1 MRLRIL
7 PSRPVGPAA
16 ALVGAALLAAAS
28 PAPSIPMADVDEPL
42 DVPADPYA
50 GTVTAR
56 LLAEVE
62 AIAPGQPFTVAV
74 EIDMAEGWHT
84 YWENGGDAGLATD
97 VAWTLP
103 AGFEAGPLLFPV
115 PHRYEEE
122 GDLVTFGYADRV
134 RLLAE
139 IVPPAELPAGERVE
153 IRGAVSW
160 LQCKDL
166 CIPGGADVSV
176 RLPVE
181 AAPRPA
187 AAPVLAA
194 FADARAGLPS
204 PASALERV
212 ALHTFQSVTPLAAGG
227 EGEVA
232 VVFEG
237 LDGFDAAAS
246 DFFPRPSDVLWLR
259 DATFRSD
266 GRHLALV
273 IPVSVDAA
281 AETDGAA
288 LLGAVLR
295 VARAGGGEPWLL
307 AVDVPV
313 ALAPA
318 GADARPTPAPVFAGA
333 GPFLGEDRLAG
344 ADGPA
349 AGTAGAPRPAALP
362 LGTLLRYLL
371 FAFVGGM
378 ILNVMPCVLP
388 VVSLKVLS
396 FVSKAQED
404 HAKIARLGFVF
415 AAGVLVSFLVLAVAV
430 IALQAAGEH
439 IGWGFQFQNPVFV
452 AGLALVVF
460 LFSMSLLGALDASYL
475 DALVMTGVARVSGP
489 GLAAAEHRDYADA
502 FFHGVLTTVLATPC
516 TAPMLGTA
524 VAFAFS
530 QPAHVILLIFV
541 TVGIGLALPYLLL
554 SLHPGWLRFVPK
566 PGMWMDRFKQVMG
579 FLLLATLVWLLS
591 VFGAQVGVNGLVKLL
606 AFLLVI
612 GLFCWVHSAFLNLSS
627 GAGRVVAIWALTLA
641 GMGVAYAKLLHDPLF
656 GEQPLAAASEGA
668 AGPEI
673 TAGGV
678 TWEPYSPEVL
688 ESAVASGRTVFL
700 DLTAEWCWTC
710 KVNEKTVLADD
721 EVEELLLAN
730 DVLTLKGDWTRKDP
744 RITEILKRHNRAGVP
759 FYAVYP
765 PGNGEPIVLPE
776 IINKTLVLDSLR
788 KAGPSTVSG
797 SAS

>member
-1 MRLRIL
+1 MRLRTL
-7 PSRPVGPAA
+7 SPRAGGSPAVLIA
-16 ALVGAALLAAAS
+16 ALLLAAAW
-28 PAPSIPMADVDEPL
+28 PAAAIPLADVDEPL

-56 LLAEVE
+56 LLADVE
-62 AIAPGQPFTVAV
+62 ALAPGQPFTVAV

-103 AGFEAGPLLFPV
+103 AGFEAGPLQFPV

-134 RLLAE
+134 RLLTE
-139 IVPPAELPAGERVE
+139 IRPPADLPAGERVE

-166 CIPGGADVSV
+166 CIPGAADVSV

-194 FADARAGLPS
+194 FADARAGMPR
-204 PASALERV
+204 PASSLERV
-212 ALHTFQSVTPLAAGG
+212 ALHTFQSGTPLPAGG
-227 EGEVA
+227 EGQVA

-237 LDGFDAAAS
+237 LEGFDAGAS
-246 DFFPRPSDVLWLR
+246 EFFPRPSETLWLR
-259 DATFRSD
+259 DASFRSD

-273 IPVSVDAA
+273 IPVNVDAA
-281 AETDGAA
+281 AETDGTR

-295 VARAGGGEPWLL
+295 IARSGGGDPWLL
-307 AVDVPV
+307 ALDVPV
-313 ALAPA
+313 TLAPA
-318 GADARPTPAPVFAGA
+318 GAYARPTPAPVFAGA
-333 GPFLGEDRLAG
+333 GPFLGEDRLASAG
-344 ADGPA
+344 
-349 AGTAGAPRPAALP
+349 GTAGGATPPAALP

-415 AAGVLVSFLVLAVAV
+415 AAGVLVSFLVLAAAV

-475 DALVMTGVARVSGP
+475 DALVMSAVARVSGP

-530 QPAHVILLIFV
+530 QPAHVILLIFL
-541 TVGIGLALPYLLL
+541 TVGAGLALPYLLL

-612 GLFCWVHSAFLNLSS
+612 GLFCWMHSSFLNLSS
-627 GAGRVVAIWALTLA
+627 GAGRVVVLWALTLA
-641 GMGVAYAKLLHDPLF
+641 GTGVAYAKLLHDPLF
-656 GEQPLAAASEGA
+656 KDSAVAAAPG
-668 AGPEI
+668 GPAVSGI
-673 TAGGV
+673 TEGGV

-688 ESAVASGRTVFL
+688 QTAVASGRTVFL

-721 EVEELLLAN
+721 EVEELFLAN

-744 RITEILKRHNRAGVP
+744 RITEILRRHNRAGVP

-776 IINKTLVLDSLR
+776 IINKAMVLESLR
-788 KAGPSTVSG
+788 KAGPSTAG
-797 SAS
+797 ARAS

>member
-1 MRLRIL
+1 MNLRIL
-7 PSRPVGPAA
+7 RLLPGRPWSVRAAA
-16 ALVGAALLAAAS
+16 ALALFFASAAA
-28 PAPSIPMADVDEPL
+28 IPMADVDEPL
-42 DVPADPYA
+42 DVPDDPYA

-56 LLAEVE
+56 LLADVE
-62 AIAPGQPFTVAV
+62 SVAPGTPFTVAV
-74 EIDMAEGWHT
+74 EIEMAQGWHT
-84 YWENGGDAGLATD
+84 YWENGGDAGFPTE
-97 VAWTLP
+97 VVWTLP
-103 AGFEAGPLLFPV
+103 PGFSAGPLQFPV

-134 RLLAE
+134 HLLAE
-139 IVPPAELPAGERVE
+139 ITPAADAAVGERAE

-166 CIPGGADVSV
+166 CIPGSADVSV

-181 AAPRPA
+181 AAVRPA
-187 AAPVLAA
+187 AAPVLAT
-194 FADARAGLPS
+194 FADARRRLPA
-204 PASALERV
+204 PASSLERV
-212 ALHTFQSVTPLAAGG
+212 ALHTFQSASPLPGG
-227 EGEVA
+227 GDGYVA
-232 VVFEG
+232 IVFEG
-237 LDGFDAAAS
+237 LDGFDPAAS
-246 DFFPRPSDVLWLR
+246 EFFPRPSTDLWLR
-259 DATFRSD
+259 DASFRSD
-266 GRHLALV
+266 GRHLAVV
-273 IPVSVDAA
+273 IPVGVDAA
-281 AETDGAA
+281 TETDGSAM
-288 LLGAVLR
+288 LGAVLR
-295 VARAGGGEPWLL
+295 VAKAGGAEPWLL
-307 AVDVPV
+307 AVEVPV
-313 ALAPA
+313 TVAPA
-318 GADARPTPAPVFAGA
+318 GAEARPTPAPVFAQG
-333 GPFLGEDRLAG
+333 GPFLAADRLAG
-344 ADGPA
+344 AEA
-349 AGTAGAPRPAALP
+349 APAPRPGGLT
-362 LGTLLRYLL
+362 LGALLRYLL
-371 FAFVGGM
+371 FAFVGGL

-430 IALQAAGEH
+430 IALQSAGEH
-439 IGWGFQFQNPVFV
+439 IGWGFQFQNPAFV

-475 DALVMTGVARVSGP
+475 DALVMSGVARISGP
-489 GLAAAEHRDYADA
+489 GLAAAEQRDYADA

-530 QPAHVILLIFV
+530 QPAHVILLVFL
-541 TVGIGLALPYLLL
+541 TVGIGLSLPYVLL

-566 PGMWMDRFKQVMG
+566 PGMWMDRFKQGMG

-591 VFGAQVGVNGLVKLL
+591 VFGAQVGVDGLVKMLG
-606 AFLLVI
+606 FLVVI
-612 GLFCWVHSAFLNLSS
+612 GLFCWLHGAFLNLSS
-627 GAGRVVAIWALTLA
+627 GTGRLVGIWLLTIAGT
-641 GMGVAYAKLLHDPLF
+641 GVAYAKLLHEPLF
-656 GEQPLAAASEGA
+656 RTEERAAAVGGA
-668 AGPEI
+668 PHAEI

-688 ESAVASGRTVFL
+688 AAAVASGRTVFL

-776 IINKTLVLDSLR
+776 IINKSLVLDSLR
-788 KAGPSTVSG
+788 RAGPS
-797 SAS
+797 SAGAGAS